1 MAKRKTKVEKLFE
14 QILTDNQ
21 LRRNLVYKSF
31 EHFFPVYFHQYVE
44 YEVAPFQVEIFRI
57 LQNESI
63 KLAVFVAFRGSAKST
78 IITTA
83 YVLWAVLG
91 VQQRKFI
98 VIAGQTE
105 QKARQYLMNIKM
117 ELQHNEL
124 LKRDLGPFEEERN
137 GLGNATALIIKRLN
151 VKIMITS
158 TEQSIRGMRHGQHR
172 PDLIVLD
179 DIEDQNSVKTR
190 EGRNK
195 AFDWLT
201 GELIPAG
208 TRKTRVIAVGN
219 LLHEDSVLKRLQKKI
234 ANDEMKSLN
243 AVYQEYPI
251 MDEAGEPLWPG
262 KYPTQESID
271 EEKQRT
277 ADEIAWYREYELK
290 IISTTEQVVQP
301 DWLHFYSSLPAQ
313 AMSKIAIGIDL
324 AISEKDS
331 ADYTAMVVGYIY
343 GHGKNM
349 RVYVQPHPTNARLTF
364 PEQSEHIKN
373 LVAVHK
379 QKYHRIKLYI
389 EDVGYQRALVQVF
402 ESQRYDVEGVP
413 TGRSDKAARLRLTTP
428 SIKSGQVLF
437 PETGCE
443 ELIEQLV
450 GFGKEKHDDLADA
463 FAILILKTLEDNPR
477 LATAGIGNPF
487 KL

>member
-1 MAKRKTKVEKLFE
+1 MAKRKSKAEKLIN
-14 QILTDNQ
+14 QIITDNQ
-21 LRRNLVYKSF
+21 VRRNLVYKSF
-31 EHFFPVYFHQYVE
+31 EHFFPVYFHQYIE
-44 YEVAPFQVEIFRI
+44 YEVAPFHIDMFKI
-57 LQNESI
+57 LQNETI

-117 ELQHNEL
+117 ELLHNDL

-158 TEQSIRGMRHGQHR
+158 VEQSIRGMRHGQHR

-234 ANDEMKSLN
+234 ANKEMESLN
-243 AVYQEYPI
+243 AVYREYPI
-251 MDEAGEPLWPG
+251 MDETGSPLWLG

-271 EEKQRT
+271 EEKERT
-277 ADEIAWYREYELK
+277 ADEVAWYREYLLK

-301 DWLHFYSSLPAQ
+301 EWLHFYTSMPTQGL
-313 AMSKIAIGIDL
+313 SKIVVGIDL
-324 AISEKDS
+324 AISEKTS
-331 ADYTAMVVGYIY
+331 ADYTAMVVGYVY
-343 GHGKNM
+343 GYGKNM
-349 RVYVQPHPTNARLTF
+349 RIYVQPNPTNARLTF
-364 PEQSEHIKN
+364 PEQAEHIKA
-373 LVAVHK
+373 LEATHK
-379 QKYHRIKLYI
+379 QRHFRVKLYI
-389 EDVGYQRALVQVF
+389 EDVGYQRALVQVLDT
-402 ESQRYDVEGVP
+402 SRYNVEGVQ
-413 TGRSDKAARLRLTTP
+413 TGRTDKGARLRLTTH
-428 SIKSGQVLF
+428 SIKDGIVMF
-437 PETGCE
+437 PESGCE

-450 GFGKEKHDDLADA
+450 GFGKETHDDLADA
-463 FAILILKTLEDNPR
+463 FAIMVLKTLEENPR
-477 LATAGIGNPF
+477 GATVGIGNPF
-487 KL
+487 RL